1 MSEPL
6 RAETPAAF
14 FTRFLRFGLLAWG
27 GPVAQIAMLKREL
40 VEEEGWV
47 SPARFNRLLAIYQV
61 LPGPEAHE
69 LCALLTA
76 LGYLIAWPMDSTQG
90 FHAVMSV
97 FLMPMWLL
105 SGAFFPL
112 PEQGWLAW
120 IMRANP
126 LTYGLAGL
134 RRLMSAGDPLSVAAL
149 PGWTT
154 CAAVTLVMAA
164 GLFIADVALTRL
176 KHVG

>member
-1 MSEPL
+1 MQALIFVGIAP
-6 RAETPAAF
+6 
-14 FTRFLRFGLLAWG
+14 LLAG
-27 GPVAQIAMLKREL
+27 LGA
-40 VEEEGWV
+40 V
-47 SPARFNRLLAIYQV
+47 SPVSLNLSLGTWLLATAWMGLIAFV
-61 LPGPEAHE
+61 L
-69 LCALLTA
+69 TS

-105 SGAFFPL
+105 SGAFFPV
-112 PEQGWLAW
+112 PDHGWLAW

-134 RRLMSAGDPLSVAAL
+134 RRLMSPGDTAAL
-149 PGWTT
+149 ATLPDWPT
-154 CAAVTLVMAA
+154 CVGVTLVMAA
-164 GLFIADVALTRL
+164 GLFAADVALTRW